1 MVQRNQKSIAFPSLG
16 TGLLKYPPA
25 LVANIMVET
34 CMIFLINQSNITIKI
49 VIFDEDNNVL
59 KVYLNKALIKS
70 NFFKTFLFRILKKN
84 FRFQF

>member
-34 CMIFLINQSNITIKI
+34 CMKFLKNQSNITINI
-49 VIFDEDNNVL
+49 VIFDEDNNVF
-59 KVYLNKALIKS
+59 KVYFKKTLRKS
-70 NFFKTFLFRILKKN
+70 NFF
-84 FRFQF
+84 